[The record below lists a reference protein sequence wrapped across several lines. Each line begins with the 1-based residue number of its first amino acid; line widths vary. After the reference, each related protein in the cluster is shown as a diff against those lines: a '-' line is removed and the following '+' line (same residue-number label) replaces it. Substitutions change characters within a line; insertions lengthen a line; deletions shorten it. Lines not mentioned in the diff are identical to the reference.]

1 MNRLE
6 FQNNLNLPVITIM
19 VQILDKVRT
28 LCKEYRLETMPAKIS
43 PVQLSNLL
51 LVNSSINMSNGG
63 NSEYGSINDF
73 LGALDELRGK
83 IFQFQ
88 ELQ

>member
-43 PVQLSNLL
+43 PV
-51 LVNSSINMSNGG
+51 
-63 NSEYGSINDF
+63 
-73 LGALDELRGK
+73 
-83 IFQFQ
+83 
-88 ELQ
+88 